1 LGLGFKPVAISPQ
14 GWLNHKPRLQAAKAA
29 ATEGSQVSFVSSNDV
44 LVSGLAKMAEART
57 YTMAIRLARL

>member
-1 LGLGFKPVAISPQ
+1 
-14 GWLNHKPRLQAAKAA
+14 LQAAKAA